1 VLFALPDRTL
11 LLKRPPKNRLPLV
24 DFSYRP
30 LFMCLSIDNVL
41 TLFGC
46 LLTEAKVSTSVS
58 LYIYVP
64 SIYILLVAAAS
75 FRLAAC
81 TTPAI
86 SPASGVAKPSVI
98 APRLSAACIDTASM
112 HWLSLMQLVL
122 LYTTL
127 SCG

>member
-46 LLTEAKVSTSVS
+46 LLTEAKVSTCLVFTLVSLLNQTALIECSCVLHVSYKHHIYYSSVS
-58 LYIYVP
+58 ALH
-64 SIYILLVAAAS
+64 
-75 FRLAAC
+75 
-81 TTPAI
+81 
-86 SPASGVAKPSVI
+86 GWWHQ
-98 APRLSAACIDTASM
+98 CIDIDAFALITYHS
-112 HWLSLMQLVL
+112 
-122 LYTTL
+122 
-127 SCG
+127 